1 MTKRS
6 TLAFCCLLLSLLG
19 GCGSMRDLGQ
29 SSPGPS
35 AKPTPCETAPGSIE
49 CFDSRVDFSGA

>member
-1 MTKRS
+1 MTKRP
-6 TLAFCCLLLSLLG
+6 TLTICLLLSLLC

-29 SSPGPS
+29 SSSALP